1 MLKQVFDKEQIDGLN
16 YVIKQKND
24 MSILNSFNNKELTE
38 ANKIFLNEAGI
49 IDKDGNIREEQ
60 KEALEI
66 LSNPQA
72 LVKLMFTGGV
82 NKYEH
87 TISYDKS
94 YDKYLSFTTAQDYYT
109 IDTETSYTDIT
120 KIVEDFVGKSNLKS
134 LNFNQKLSM
143 QEALV
148 AAAMIDMERRAI
160 LRAFVD
166 ELPHSSN
173 SYTFN
178 MIWRMV
184 HSSNASIQWFVY
196 CFSEVIGEHITLR
209 QEQLKQILE
218 QLVIKELIIEKDRQ
232 YHLSDALCQ
241 LANRMIVIDN
251 VLAIETIGAG
261 KDNKK
266 NSAGFTCMQAGIH
279 DLLVVDYDGSEVVI
293 ETISSAAL
301 LENIKN
307 FLKMEAFR
315 NEL

>member
-251 VLAIETIGAG
+251 VLAVETIGSG
-261 KDNKK
+261 KDAKR

>member
-1 MLKQVFDKEQIDGLN
+1 MLKQVFDKEQMDGLN

-38 ANKIFLNEAGI
+38 TNKNFLNEAGI

-60 KEALEI
+60 KEALAI

-148 AAAMIDMERRAI
+148 TAAMIDMERRAI

-166 ELPHSSN
+166 ELPPSSN

-218 QLVIKELIIEKDRQ
+218 QLVTKGLIIEKDRQ
-232 YHLSDALCQ
+232 YHLSEALCQ

-251 VLAIETIGAG
+251 VLAIETIGSG
-261 KDNKK
+261 KNAKR

-279 DLLVVDYDGSEVVI
+279 DLLVIDYDGAEVVI

-307 FLKMEAFR
+307 FLKVETFR